1 MYVQPAGVAQ
11 GYEAAVEGAYLGL
24 LPPLVRDEDLGRMLR
39 ADWLRGGI
47 GGGAYILLLIVF
59 VVLLFLE
66 HSWGRLLRGHP
77 PVLVL

>member
-11 GYEAAVEGAYLGL
+11 GYEAAVEGANLGL
-24 LPPLVRDEDLGRMLR
+24 LPPLVRDEDLGRMLC

-47 GGGAYILLLIVF
+47 GGGVYLLLLIVF
-59 VVLLFLE
+59 VLLFLE